1 MYRATGSNRR
11 MVRPSSMLAVK
22 LLIIRVRSMQQI
34 LDLALFIRQEV
45 LWNSPPEILK
55 LSMVIVLSQV
65 LNSNLVPNCIRSNL
79 RGSKFKIFLG
89 GGGGGG
95 GGEGYYH
102 PATIL
107 SPPQFKILYETLLLI
122 MILALELFFCDPQA
136 LQCQYLVLY
145 AIC

>member
-34 LDLALFIRQEV
+34 LGLALFIRQEV

-89 GGGGGG
+89 GG
-95 GGEGYYH
+95 
-102 PATIL
+102 ATIILLPSCPPPPIQNPVWNLATYHDL
-107 SPPQFKILYETLLLI
+107 STWTILLWSSSTP
-122 MILALELFFCDPQA
+122 MSILS
-136 LQCQYLVLY
+136 
-145 AIC
+145 AICHLLEQHYS